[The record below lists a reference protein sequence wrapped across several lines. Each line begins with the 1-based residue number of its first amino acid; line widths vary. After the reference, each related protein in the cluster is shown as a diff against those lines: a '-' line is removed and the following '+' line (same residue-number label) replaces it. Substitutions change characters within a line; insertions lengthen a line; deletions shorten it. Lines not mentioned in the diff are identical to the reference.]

1 MDVILESKRGN
12 GNKLNKWRQKCVFE
26 PALST
31 EYSMK
36 LNAYIELVHE
46 YGSAVYGLLHTV
58 PKGTKSLLKYVV
70 LPLQKF

>member
-1 MDVILESKRGN
+1 
-12 GNKLNKWRQKCVFE
+12 
-26 PALST
+26 
-31 EYSMK
+31 MK

-58 PKGTKSLLKYVV
+58 PIGTKSLLKYVV